1 MKLYLGCHL
10 IEWWTRA
17 KQWRKESAGRRVSDL
32 NGIPWTGICGLDMA
46 KHFKNCA
53 PEEQTCLPPPC
64 QKSLACRGKW
74 SLSLVVSCSGL
85 FPTSAGTLRTW
96 NLCRERES
104 QEPPSPASL
113 LPSNP
118 ERATGWSNR
127 HACLTHY
134 TLSTFIRN
142 TVFLFTWNQRNL
154 KWSACCSVMSVSL
167 QPHEL

>member
-32 NGIPWTGICGLDMA
+32 TGIPWTNICGLDMA
-46 KHFKNCA
+46 RHFKNCA
-53 PEEQTCLPPPC
+53 PEEQTCLPLLVRRALHVEE
-64 QKSLACRGKW
+64 SGLWAW
-74 SLSLVVSCSGL
+74 LSAAQSCSL
-85 FPTSAGTLRTW
+85 QVLGTLSTW
-96 NLCRERES
+96 NLCRERVS

-118 ERATGWSNR
+118 DRATGWSSR

-142 TVFLFTWNQRNL
+142 TEFLFTWNQRNL
-154 KWSACCSVMSVSL
+154 KWSACCSVMSDSL